1 MTGIRV
7 GIGYD
12 IHQLQIGLP
21 FILGGIPLDSHRG
34 VVAHSDGDILFHAI
48 SDALLG
54 AAGLGDIGCY
64 FPDDDPKYKN
74 MDSAIIVSEIL
85 LKLKKLS
92 YAIVNIDTT
101 IVLERPKLQSFL
113 PEIKISVANSLQ
125 IDANQLNIK
134 ATTSERMGFIGQ
146 ENGVACY
153 AVVLIEKI

>member
-1 MTGIRV
+1 MTNIRV

-12 IHQLQIGLP
+12 IHQLQTGLP
-21 FILGGIPLDSHRG
+21 FILGGVHLDAKKG
-34 VVAHSDGDILFHAI
+34 IVAHSDGDILFHAI

-74 MDSAIIVSEIL
+74 MDSAIILSEIL

-92 YAIVNIDTT
+92 YLIVNIDITL
-101 IVLERPKLQSFL
+101 VLERPKLKSLL
-113 PEIKISVANSLQ
+113 PDIKISAANCLN
-125 IDANQLNIK
+125 IDLHQLNIK

-153 AVVLIEKI
+153 AVVLK